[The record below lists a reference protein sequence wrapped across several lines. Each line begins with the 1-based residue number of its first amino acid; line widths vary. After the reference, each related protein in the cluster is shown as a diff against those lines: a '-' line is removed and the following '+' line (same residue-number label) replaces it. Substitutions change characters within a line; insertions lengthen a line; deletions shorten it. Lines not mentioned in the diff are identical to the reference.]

1 MIFAQTIGRL
11 FIRWRDAIARGL
23 SHLGIHPNI
32 LTAVGCIFTV
42 LAGAAIAYSTRQTA
56 FAFLVLAGAM
66 DMLDGAVAKVGDMK
80 TPFGGVFDSSVDR
93 FSDGA
98 LFTGIMVYFSLAGET
113 GHVFATALA
122 MIGAFATSYV
132 RARAECIVDEC
143 KVGFWERAERI
154 VLIMIALM
162 SKHLAACMWMLAVL
176 SNWTAIHRIYYTWTK
191 LAEKPEEKEEEPG
204 LPLHRIEAALYDVI
218 FWKYDR
224 WTWQY
229 DVGVVVSIAFLLLVN
244 L

>member
-23 SHLGIHPNI
+23 SHLGIHPNM
-32 LTAVGCIFTV
+32 LTTAGCFFT
-42 LAGAAIAYSTRQTA
+42 LFAGVAIAYGTRHTA
-56 FAFLVLAGAM
+56 FVLLIFAGAM

-80 TPFGGVFDSSVDR
+80 TRFGGVFDSSLDR

-98 LFTGIMVYFSLAGET
+98 LFAGIMVYFSLKCET
-113 GHVFATALA
+113 SHVLATALA
-122 MIGAFATSYV
+122 MIGAFSTSYV

-162 SKHLAACMWMLAVL
+162 SKRLATSMWMLAVL
-176 SNWTAIHRIYYTWTK
+176 TNWTAIHRIYYTWGK
-191 LAEKPEEKEEEPG
+191 LSAEHAEEDHEPG
-204 LPLHRIEAALYDVI
+204 LPLHKIEAAVYDVI

-224 WTWQY
+224 WSWQY
-229 DVGVVVSIAFLLLVN
+229 DIGVVASIAFLLIVDF
-244 L
+244 